1 MPIRRELA
9 SVIWDFNGT
18 LIDDLDHVVR
28 SVNVQLANRE
38 LQQLT
43 RESYRSV
50 FGFPVE
56 DYYRRVGFNLE
67 TESMADLS
75 SEFFATYGPGLKN
88 CRLHGGAIETLQR
101 FKSIKLR
108 QFVLS
113 AMEEEMLRSMIK
125 HLGIDGYFDGV
136 YGLAHLEGDSKL
148 SRGRDL
154 LRDFDI
160 DPSAALLIGDTDHDA
175 EVADA
180 LHLSAA
186 LVSRGHQSH
195 ERLRRTNHAVYS
207 SYRELLREL
216 LSEK

>member
-1 MPIRRELA
+1 MPIRRELT

-88 CRLHGGAIETLQR
+88 CHLHGGVIKTLQR

-113 AMEEEMLRSMIK
+113 AMEEEMLRSMIR

-160 DPSAALLIGDTDHDA
+160 DPNAALLIGDTDHDA